1 MRTEELKLQN
11 LSSEDLLFANPN
23 HAIIPSDSS
32 DEDDDDEGGPP
43 ESGSDGE
50 QAPEHVKE

>member
-23 HAIIPSDSS
+23 HAIIPGDSS